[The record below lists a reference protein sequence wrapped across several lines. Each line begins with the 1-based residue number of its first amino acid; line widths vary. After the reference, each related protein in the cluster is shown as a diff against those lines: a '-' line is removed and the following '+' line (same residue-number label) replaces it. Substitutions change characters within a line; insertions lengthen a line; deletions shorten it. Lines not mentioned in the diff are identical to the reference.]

1 MDFKLD
7 AFPVDDTI
15 GGIRSTEKIKIII
28 CYILVNTKSEL
39 TRSDMQSALYDN
51 GIANYF
57 EISQAIDD
65 LLSVGAIEADG
76 EKQDQI
82 LNINEKGIQIA
93 KDLNDELSVYIK
105 NKAVRAAGLT
115 AVYKKRKNE
124 NDVSVT
130 KVNDKRY
137 RLDVTVHSGLDS
149 DGESDELMKLEIFV
163 TDNLQAQAMMQSF
176 LNNPVKLYEKVIE
189 GLTDD
194 PVFKE

>member
-1 MDFKLD
+1 MDFKID

-28 CYILVNTKSEL
+28 CYILVNTKDSL

-65 LLSVGAIEADG
+65 LLKVGAIESDNNT
-76 EKQDQI
+76 QDAV
-82 LNINEKGIQIA
+82 LRVNEKGIQIA
-93 KDLNDELSVYIK
+93 KDLKDELSVYIK
-105 NKAVRAAGLT
+105 NKAIRAANLT
-115 AVYKKRKNE
+115 AIHKKRKRE
-124 NDVSVT
+124 NDISIT
-130 KVNDKRY
+130 KINDKRY
-137 RLDVTVHSGLDS
+137 RLDIVVHSGLDA
-149 DGESDELMKLEIFV
+149 DGIDDELMKLSVFV
-163 TDNLQAQAMMQSF
+163 TDQLQAQTMKQSF
-176 LNNPVKLYEKVIE
+176 INNPVKLYEKVIE